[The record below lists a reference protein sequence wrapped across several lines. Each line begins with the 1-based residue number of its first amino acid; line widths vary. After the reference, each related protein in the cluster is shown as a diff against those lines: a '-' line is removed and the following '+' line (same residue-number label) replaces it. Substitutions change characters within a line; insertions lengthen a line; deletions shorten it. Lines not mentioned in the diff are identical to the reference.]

1 MGEGLVNRRD
11 TPAPAGEISFMELD
25 IQAIL
30 KQYWGYEA
38 FRPLQE
44 DIVRS
49 VLQGRDT
56 LALMPTGGGKS
67 ICFQVPALAQEGICI
82 VISPLIALM
91 KDQIEHL
98 RAKGIEALAIYSGMG
113 YREIDIALDNCIY
126 GKIKFLYLAPE
137 RLHSDLVRERIRYMK
152 VNLFAIDEAHCI
164 SQWGYDF
171 RPSYLQLGQL
181 RELHPKVPVLALTAT
196 ATPRVIDDIQGQLHF
211 TVPNVLKKSFA
222 RYNLGYMALEE
233 ENKMGRML
241 RIVHKMGGTG
251 IVYVRNRRETQE
263 VARFL
268 VNHGIPADYYHAG
281 LSVKEREKKQD
292 AWTNNQIRV
301 IVATNAFGMGI
312 DKPDVRFVV
321 HLDIPDSLEA
331 YYQEA
336 GRAGRD
342 DKRAFPVLLYQQE
355 DRDRLWASLQAG
367 FPSVQ
372 FIQQVYHHLNNYYQ
386 IAYGAGKEMIFDFD
400 LVVFAKKYDL
410 DVMQTI
416 SALKFLERD
425 GWLSLSDAVFIPS
438 RLKFEVDFQELYK
451 FQVQSARYDPLI
463 KAVLRTYG
471 GVFDFYVPINEY
483 EFAKKL
489 HVSYETVVDMLTSLQ
504 QQEILSY
511 LKSTDKPQLQFLQP
525 RVDYKHLFVDTDFI
539 QSQKQIKEEQIKAI
553 YHYLDTKDCRSQA
566 LLAYF
571 GELDS
576 EPCGECDLC
585 LVRKHKDDQEQKIEQ
600 QIRVLLLEKS
610 LYLHELIDSISVG
623 NEHIRIQILRRLVD
637 EGKVKLDQEMY
648 SWIV

>member
-1 MGEGLVNRRD
+1 MKS
-11 TPAPAGEISFMELD
+11 TIHSA
-25 IQAIL
+25 L
-30 KQYWGYEA
+30 KQYWGYDT

-44 DIVRS
+44 DIIHS
-49 VLQGRDT
+49 VLQGKDT

-67 ICFQVPALAQEGICI
+67 ICFQVPSLVQEGIC
-82 VISPLIALM
+82 VVVSPLIALM

-113 YREIDIALDNCIY
+113 YREIDIALDNCVY
-126 GKIKFLYLAPE
+126 GKIKFLYIAPE
-137 RLHSDLVRERIRYMK
+137 RLHSDLVKERIRYMK

-171 RPSYLQLGQL
+171 RPSYLQLSQL
-181 RELHPKVPVLALTAT
+181 RELHPKVPILALTAT
-196 ATPRVIDDIQGQLHF
+196 ATRRVVEDIQQQLLF
-211 TVPNVLKKSFA
+211 AAPNVLKTGFA
-222 RYNLGYMALEE
+222 RPNLAYMALEE

-241 RIVHKMGGTG
+241 RIMNKMGGTG

-263 VARFL
+263 VALFL

-281 LSVKEREKKQD
+281 LSIKERGAKQD
-292 AWTNNQIRV
+292 AWTNGKIRV

-312 DKPDVRFVV
+312 DKSEVRFVI

-342 DKRAFPVLLYQQE
+342 GKKAFPVLLFQQE
-355 DRDRLWASLQAG
+355 DRDRLWTSFLAS
-367 FPSVQ
+367 FPPIP

-386 IAYGAGKEMIFDFD
+386 IAYGAGKDLTVDFD
-400 LVVFAKKYDL
+400 IVNFTKKYGLDL
-410 DVMQTI
+410 METI
-416 SALKFLERD
+416 SALKFLERG
-425 GWLSLSDAVFIPS
+425 GWLTLSDAVFIPS

-451 FQVQSARYDPLI
+451 FQVQSAKYDPLI
-463 KAVLRTYG
+463 KMVLRTYG

-489 HVSYETVVDMLTSLQ
+489 SVSYAAVVDLLKSLQ

-511 LKSTDKPQLQFLQP
+511 LKSTDQPQLQFLQH
-525 RVDYKHLFVDTDFI
+525 RVDYKNLFIDTDFI
-539 QSQKQIKEEQIKAI
+539 REQKQIKEEQIKAI
-553 YHYLDTKDCRSQA
+553 YHYLDAKDCRSQA
-566 LLAYF
+566 LLSYF
-571 GELDS
+571 GEDDS

-585 LVRKHKDDQEQKIEQ
+585 LITKHRTDQEQKIAQ
-600 QIRVLLLEKS
+600 QIRVLLLEKP
-610 LYLHELIDSISVG
+610 LGLHDLIDSLTIGS
-623 NEHIRIQILRRLVD
+623 ESTRIQVLRSLVD
-637 EGKVKLDQEMY
+637 EGKIVLKEEMY
-648 SWIV
+648 YWF